1 MSYTHLHLHTEY
13 SLLDGLGKIKDYVA
27 RAKAL
32 GMTSLAITDH
42 GVANGLV
49 EFYSECKAQGIK
61 PILGCEFY
69 EAPTDRTVK
78 GNASDDRYHHLVLL
92 VKNETG
98 YRNLCRLVT
107 RANTEGFYYK
117 PRIDRELLERY
128 HEGLIC
134 LSGCVSGRIAKDI
147 LSGDVGK
154 AKQDALWYRSVF
166 HDDFYLEVQNH
177 GLADEAVVAENVAA
191 ISKETGIP
199 MVVTNDC
206 HYVLSEDAEAHDWLL
221 ALQTKLALNDPKR
234 MRYEGNYSLRPEAEM
249 RALFPQYPEAYDITE
264 DIAGKCSFDFEFGHY
279 RMPKVIIPPQWG
291 DDYYG
296 YMESEAR
303 KGLEKRFPLIAVDRK
318 AAEER
323 LAYELSVIKQMNFAE
338 YFLDTRATI
347 EYAKSC
353 GIMVGPGRG
362 SGAGSILNY
371 CLGITDVNPLEY
383 GLYFERFLNP
393 SRVSMP
399 DIDVDYDRSFK
410 ADIIQYE
417 RDRNGASNF
426 AKIQTFQTMASK
438 AVVKDCARVY
448 GFPPAVGAKFSK
460 LIGKSASLEEAWK
473 NNSDLRDFVGSD
485 KGYEKVWNIARKLEG
500 TKRSASTHACGH
512 IPTPVP
518 CEELFPCSLDKDG
531 LLICQYDMT
540 EVEHLGNLKKD
551 LLMLRNL
558 TIIDVASKLVK
569 SRTGLDV
576 PMYQK
581 DLLNDKEALAMI
593 AAGDTDG
600 VFQLEES
607 GMRKFMTQLKPKTF
621 ADISAGVALYR
632 PGPMDYI
639 PEYLQNRKNPND
651 IKYEVPALAK
661 ILGETYGV
669 IVYQEQAMEICR
681 ELAGF
686 SMAESDVVRKGM
698 AKKKQDVLDAE
709 RGKFIYGNDQFPGC
723 VANGIPEQTA
733 IELWDKMKE
742 FGKYAFNKSHSVAY
756 AFISMQTAYLKAHFP
771 LEYYAGLLTSVM
783 DKTDK
788 LAKYVSDVRSHGITL
803 LPPDVNSS
811 EKTFTISEQGELL
824 YGLLSI
830 KGLGEGVVDSI
841 IDERK
846 NGPFTDLYDFMYR
859 LPKIHTDVV
868 SNLVMCGAFDACHT
882 ENRASM
888 LASVKLFSED
898 IKKRIDKTK
907 RAAAKLDE
915 GQLSLFDLDAALAET
930 YNMESNKGK
939 AKPEYIHC
947 EEFEPKELLEA
958 EKKASGMFLSSHP
971 LDAPGYPEYNYTSIM
986 DIRHGFLEEEEGE
999 DDSLS
1004 GTEDALAASEQQ
1016 PVYDAETD
1024 FYVRGIV
1031 TGLKEVVDKRGGL
1044 MAFLTIEDTTDAIE
1058 VPLFAS
1064 IYAAYK
1070 GRLAIDDVIT
1080 VLGNVTVKGDSDIS
1094 LKPRCFATDDEIA
1107 KGIFIQKPRGKSLTD
1122 FADEVRLFFKSSHT
1136 SNTTGLI
1143 PIYVEDDGV
1152 KPIVAFW
1159 SKDLQTDLNDAT
1171 MKYGYN
1177 SVSVRERL
1185 CAVSVPPSIPV
1196 DVEAV
1201 LSEEQ
1206 SLTPATEPIT
1216 PVQPENEKPKPKLTK
1231 KPLLPK
1237 KHITVQTPVSIPEK
1251 TAPTHDADGWIS
1263 IADALEECGDLEKFS
1278 GPTPVPKSESNPVLQ
1293 KKSLSKTSKKPL
1305 LKAKNE
1311 HDDI

>member
-1 MSYTHLHLHTEY
+1 MAYTHLHLHTEF
-13 SLLDGLGKIKDYVA
+13 SLLDGLGKVKDYVS
-27 RAKAL
+27 RAKEL

-42 GVANGLV
+42 GTASGLV
-49 EFYSECKAQGIK
+49 NFYSECKSQGIK

-69 EAPTDRTVK
+69 EAPAGRTEK
-78 GNASDDRYHHLVLL
+78 NDGDRYNHLVLL

-98 YRNLCRLVT
+98 YKNLCRLVT

-117 PRIDRELLERY
+117 PRIDKELLSKC

-134 LSGCVSGRIAKDI
+134 LSACVSGRIAKDI
-147 LSGDVGK
+147 LAGDIQK
-154 AKQDALWYRSVF
+154 TKDDALWYRSVF
-166 HDDFYLEVQNH
+166 GDDYYLEIQNH
-177 GLADEAVVAENVAA
+177 GLKEEKIVADGVAA
-191 ISKETGIP
+191 ISKETGVP

-206 HYVLSEDAEAHDWLL
+206 HYVLSEDAEAHDWLIV
-221 ALQTKLALNDPKR
+221 LQTKKALDDPNR
-234 MRYEGNYSLRPEAEM
+234 MRYEGNYALRSEAEM
-249 RALFPQYPEAYDITE
+249 RSLFPEYPEAFDIT
-264 DIAGKCSFDFEFGHY
+264 DVIASKCSFDFDFGHY
-279 RMPKVIIPPQWG
+279 RMPKVFIPEEWG
-291 DDYYG
+291 EDYYG

-303 KGLEKRFPLIAVDRK
+303 KGFEVRYPKMLCANRK
-318 AAEER
+318 EAEER
-323 LAYELSVIKQMNFAE
+323 LEYELSVIKSMNFAE

-347 EYAKSC
+347 MYAKSR
-353 GIMVGPGRG
+353 GILVGPGRG
-362 SGAGSILNY
+362 SGAGSLLNY
-371 CLGITDVNPLEY
+371 CLGITEVEPLQF

-393 SRVSMP
+393 SRISMP

-410 ADIIQYE
+410 AEIIQYE
-417 RDRNGASNF
+417 KDRNGAANF
-426 AKIQTFQTMASK
+426 AKIQTFQTMAAK

-448 GFPPAVGAKFSK
+448 GFPPAVGVKFSK
-460 LIGKSASLEEAWK
+460 LIGKNASLEEAWK
-473 NNSDLRDFVGSD
+473 NSAELRDFVGSD

-500 TKRSASTHACGH
+500 TKRAASTHACGH
-512 IPTPVP
+512 IPTPIA

-558 TIIDVASKLVK
+558 TIIDVATKLVK
-569 SRTGLDV
+569 ARTNFDV
-576 PMYQK
+576 PMYK
-581 DLLNDKEALAMI
+581 NEILNDKDALNMI

-639 PEYLQNRKNPND
+639 PEYLQNRKNPD
-651 IKYEVPALAK
+651 AIRYEVPALAK

-811 EKTFTISEQGELL
+811 EKIFTISNNGELL

-841 IDERK
+841 IEERK
-846 NGPFTDLYDFMYR
+846 NGPFEDLYDFMYR
-859 LPKIHTDVV
+859 LPKIHTDVI
-868 SNLVMCGAFDACHT
+868 SNLVMCGAFDACHA

-898 IKKRIDKTK
+898 IRKRFDKAK

-930 YNMESNKGK
+930 YNTESKKGK

-971 LDAPGYPEYNYTSIM
+971 LDAPGYPEYNYTSIT
-986 DIRHGFLEEEEGE
+986 DIRRGFLGEEEEE
-999 DDSLS
+999 TDSVS
-1004 GTEDALAASEQQ
+1004 DTEDQPVTSIQQ
-1016 PVYDAETD
+1016 PVFDAETD
-1024 FYVRGIV
+1024 FYVRGII

-1044 MAFLTIEDTTDAIE
+1044 MAFLTIEDTTDTIE

-1064 IYAAYK
+1064 IYTAYK
-1070 GRLAIDDVIT
+1070 GRLAVDDVIT
-1080 VLGNVTVKGDSDIS
+1080 VMGNVTVKGDSDIS
-1094 LKPRCFATDDEIA
+1094 LKPRCFATDEEIA
-1107 KGIFIQKPRGKSLTD
+1107 KGIYIQKPKGKSLSE
-1122 FADEVRLFFKSSHT
+1122 FADDVRLFFKSSHT

-1143 PIYVEDDGV
+1143 PIYVEDADS

-1171 MKYGYN
+1171 LKYGYN
-1177 SVSVRERL
+1177 NVSVRERL
-1185 CAVSVPPSIPV
+1185 CSAVKSPSIPV
-1196 DVEAV
+1196 NVAAA
-1201 LSEEQ
+1201 LTEEQ
-1206 SLTPATEPIT
+1206 TLQAKQPAPTANTKPSLQPARDEGR
-1216 PVQPENEKPKPKLTK
+1216 PVLTK

-1237 KHITVQTPVSIPEK
+1237 KPVVQSSDSAQKKVDSAMNT
-1251 TAPTHDADGWIS
+1251 DGWVN
-1263 IADALEECGDLEKFS
+1263 IAKELEQYAETKPAPRS
-1278 GPTPVPKSESNPVLQ
+1278 LQ
-1293 KKSLSKTSKKPL
+1293 KKPLSKKPL
-1305 LKAKNE
+1305 TKTKNE